1 MFILCQ
7 IIHACTSRIQICFF
21 LQGLLQKTAFWPPPF
36 FPSKATTF
44 NSSADVLWIYLR
56 ISKEHAHISA
66 WFFSYRYYQLT
77 PFYER
82 LALFHHLLA
91 PSTYIHNSLPVH
103 AFSQYTCIIILVTVF
118 SVCIMTGKHSLQLN
132 HDYFYFPSHHVFLP
146 WS

>member
-1 MFILCQ
+1 M
-7 IIHACTSRIQICFF
+7 HV
-21 LQGLLQKTAFWPPPF
+21 LQGSKFVFFYKACYKKQHSDLPLF

-44 NSSADVLWIYLR
+44 NSSADVLWIYLH

-66 WFFSYRYYQLT
+66 WFFSYRCYQLT

-103 AFSQYTCIIILVTVF
+103 TFSQYTRIIILVTVF

-132 HDYFYFPSHHVFLP
+132 HDYFYFPSYHVFLP